1 MLKKA
6 ASLIKRFIREL
17 KKIDNHMDSVIEY
30 LLILFSNEP
39 YWKREDFV
47 QAQTVPIKDQKNN
60 ISIGV
65 IANPKSA
72 VASEKV
78 CRDDS
83 IEN

>member
-47 QAQTVPIKDQKNN
+47 QAQTVPIKDPKKQHQHWCNSESE
-60 ISIGV
+60 IS
-65 IANPKSA
+65 S
-72 VASEKV
+72 SLRESLQ
-78 CRDDS
+78 R
-83 IEN
+83 